1 METDQNQS
9 NNSQDNSNSEV
20 KKEVKPVQ
28 QQQTPQKQT
37 TQSKVSNAQL
47 CQFGQE
53 LVQELVQKAQDTF
66 SLCKGISLPNGQI
79 QARRMYDDRL
89 KRLKENAE
97 AMAGPNGLMGKL
109 EKIYQI
115 VNDSQPEVTIEQI
128 VSCLHLKDTTTE
140 QNDPNNSEETEKSDY
155 HKSLIQQRDELRDK
169 LSDRNRALLEIMHE
183 YRELMMELNSL
194 TWSTK

>member
-1 METDQNQS
+1 MG
-9 NNSQDNSNSEV
+9 EV
-20 KKEVKPVQ
+20 KQPI
-28 QQQTPQKQT
+28 QQQTPQKQQT

-128 VSCLHLKDTTTE
+128 VSCLALKDTTENAEQQQDQTE
-140 QNDPNNSEETEKSDY
+140 PLEKSDY
-155 HKSLIQQRDELRDK
+155 HKSLIQ
-169 LSDRNRALLEIMHE
+169 
-183 YRELMMELNSL
+183 
-194 TWSTK
+194 